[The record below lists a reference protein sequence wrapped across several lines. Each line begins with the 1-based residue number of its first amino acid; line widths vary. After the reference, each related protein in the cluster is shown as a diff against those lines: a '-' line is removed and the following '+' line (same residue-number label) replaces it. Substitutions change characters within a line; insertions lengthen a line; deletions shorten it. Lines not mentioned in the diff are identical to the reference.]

1 MEELAENAGKG
12 KSKDGDSEERADR
25 ETRME
30 TELMDKENGG
40 LTADID
46 AGIKAELIRAAL
58 DVRAN
63 AYAPYSGFK
72 VGAAVLASSGR
83 IYKGANVENAS
94 YPCGIC
100 AERSAISHA
109 ISEGERSIKAVA
121 LAGAAADRVSDPD
134 PEGPVEGRSEY
145 CPPCGICRQF
155 MREFADPAE
164 LQIISA
170 KSANDYRQWTL
181 EELLPQSFGPD
192 NLLSL

>member
-1 MEELAENAGKG
+1 
-12 KSKDGDSEERADR
+12 
-25 ETRME
+25 
-30 TELMDKENGG
+30 MDKENDK
-40 LTADID
+40 LTADSD
-46 AGIKAELIRAAL
+46 AGLKAKLIRAAL
-58 DVRAN
+58 DARAN

-121 LAGAAADRVSDPD
+121 LAGAPAEVVRDPA
-134 PEGPVEGRSEY
+134 PEGALGGSSDGSSGY

-155 MREFADPAE
+155 MREFADSAE

-170 KSANDYRQWTL
+170 KSEDDYMQWTL

-192 NLLSL
+192 SLLSL

>member
-1 MEELAENAGKG
+1 MEA
-12 KSKDGDSEERADR
+12 
-25 ETRME
+25 
-30 TELMDKENGG
+30 ELMDKEKGK
-40 LTADID
+40 LTADSE
-46 AGIKAELIRAAL
+46 AGLKAKLIRAAL
-58 DVRAN
+58 EARAN
-63 AYAPYSGFK
+63 AYAPYSGFR

-83 IYKGANVENAS
+83 IYKGVNVENAS

-121 LAGAAADRVSDPD
+121 LVGASAETVNNAASEGSTAS
-134 PEGPVEGRSEY
+134 EGPAEGSSEY

-170 KSANDYRQWTL
+170 KSADDYRQWTL

-192 NLLSL
+192 SLL

>member
-1 MEELAENAGKG
+1 
-12 KSKDGDSEERADR
+12 
-25 ETRME
+25 
-30 TELMDKENGG
+30 MDKENGRQ
-40 LTADID
+40 TAEID
-46 AGIKAELIRAAL
+46 AGLRAKLIRAAL
-58 DVRAN
+58 EVRAN
-63 AYAPYSGFK
+63 AYAPYSGFS

-83 IYKGANVENAS
+83 IYKGANIENAS

-121 LAGAAADRVSDPD
+121 LAGAPAESANNAALEGSPV
-134 PEGPVEGRSEY
+134 PEGSAESSSGY

-155 MREFADPAE
+155 MREFADPVE

-170 KSANDYRQWTL
+170 KSADDYRQWTL

-192 NLLSL
+192 NLLGL

>member
-1 MEELAENAGKG
+1 
-12 KSKDGDSEERADR
+12 
-25 ETRME
+25 
-30 TELMDKENGG
+30 MDKKNGK
-40 LTADID
+40 LTADSD
-46 AGIKAELIRAAL
+46 AGLKAELIRAAL

-83 IYKGANVENAS
+83 IYKGVNVENAS

-100 AERSAISHA
+100 AERNAISQA
-109 ISEGERSIKAVA
+109 ISEGEQSIKAVA
-121 LAGAAADRVSDPD
+121 LAGAPAESVNNAVS
-134 PEGPVEGRSEY
+134 EESPVTEESSVSSSEY

-170 KSANDYRQWTL
+170 KTADDYRQWTL

-192 NLLSL
+192 NLP